1 MLVQLLYD
9 TCMKHPNKIKV
20 LLAMQEMT
28 QVKFAKELGEKP
40 ATVSHWVMG
49 RVMPHKSLKPKIL
62 AILGKPWARVLLE
75 EEVWPE

>member
-1 MLVQLLYD
+1 MVR
-9 TCMKHPNKIKV
+9 HPNKIKV

-28 QVKFAKELGEKP
+28 QVDFAKLLDEKA

-49 RVMPHKSLKPKIL
+49 RFMPHKLLRPKIL

-75 EEVWPE
+75 SEVWE